1 MYFYY
6 SIMGSRFSKSGF
18 VTGSCLFVME
28 EPNPSPAG
36 KRFGSLVSLK
46 KRMFDQ
52 TSGGGQQ
59 LSRGM
64 SLCGTMIFV
73 ARRFGFSIWLMVWL
87 AASMPSW

>member
-1 MYFYY
+1 MD
-6 SIMGSRFSKSGF
+6 SRFSQSGF
-18 VTGSCLFVME
+18 VIGSYLFVTE
-28 EPNPSPAG
+28 EPSLSPIG

-73 ARRFGFSIWLMVWL
+73 ASRFGFSIWLMVWL

>member
-1 MYFYY
+1 MD
-6 SIMGSRFSKSGF
+6 SRFSQSGF

-28 EPNPSPAG
+28 EPNPFP
-36 KRFGSLVSLK
+36 KREKVRLFGFSE

-73 ARRFGFSIWLMVWL
+73 ARRFGFSMWLMVWL